1 MFTCSLNFFKQ
12 FQTLQP
18 GKGNG
23 SSRVGG
29 IRDSRPSAG
38 GENFLNNT
46 APINDLNKNGNQ
58 NNVFRVPSSKKDGI
72 Q

>member
-1 MFTCSLNFFKQ
+1 M
-12 FQTLQP
+12 QP

-23 SSRVGG
+23 SSRLGG

-38 GENFLNNT
+38 TDNFLNNT
-46 APINDLNKNGNQ
+46 TPINDLTKKGIQ
-58 NNVFRVPSSKKDGI
+58 SSGVRVPSSKNEGI